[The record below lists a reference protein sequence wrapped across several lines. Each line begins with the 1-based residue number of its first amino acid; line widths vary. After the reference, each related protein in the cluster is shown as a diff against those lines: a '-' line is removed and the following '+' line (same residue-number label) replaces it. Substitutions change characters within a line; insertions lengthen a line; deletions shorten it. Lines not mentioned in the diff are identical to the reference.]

1 MKHFMNF
8 EMGAPNVMTIPVDTE
23 VVRRFQPLASSQ
35 LAPDE
40 YAIVSP
46 PWHSDIKWISP
57 NCAATF
63 ATFEAAF
70 DRLGIAAH
78 VARYLDLEERPRLYN
93 GFLLVRTTCSDT
105 NFHVDWADA
114 GNEAFTFIAPLDDRA
129 RGFGLVYE
137 KVNGTIGEYDYR
149 PGEGIL
155 FGDKFVHSTKPGHS
169 DQPVAL
175 LCFQF
180 GTDKMKY
187 WNKIMETAGYQ
198 SLYIQ
203 QPDGR
208 FARLKEGLLGKRKW
222 KVLRRP

>member
-8 EMGAPNVMTIPVDTE
+8 DMGAPNVVTIPVDRE
-23 VVRRFQPLASSQ
+23 VVGQFQTLAEGA

-40 YAIVSP
+40 YAVISP

-57 NCAATF
+57 NNATSFAA
-63 ATFEAAF
+63 FEAAF
-70 DRLGIAAH
+70 DQLGIADH
-78 VARYLDLEERPRLYN
+78 VAQYLDLEERPRLYN

-114 GNEAFTFIAPLDDRA
+114 GNEAFTFITPLDERA
-129 RGFGLVYE
+129 QGFGLVYE
-137 KVNGTIGEYDYR
+137 KVNGSIGEYDYR

-155 FGDKFVHSTKPGHS
+155 FGDKFVHSTKPGQS
-169 DQPVAL
+169 ERPVAL

-180 GTDKMKY
+180 GTDKMKH
-187 WNKIMETAGYQ
+187 WDKIMETAGYQ

-208 FARLKEGLLGKRKW
+208 FARRTKGLLGTKW